1 MRNQL
6 HRRGA
11 RSRAGMSLV
20 EAIVA
25 AAITAVILGAIV
37 RAATSGQKSATQ
49 TMVATE
55 IETQARDVVDRIAEE
70 LVAARTTG
78 LSPSP
83 TGTFGSST
91 LTYQKCTGYAGGVAV
106 FGVNQ
111 RIRWVIEPTE
121 TNNGIDDDRD
131 GLIDEGMV
139 EFTRDL
145 GAGTQRIVRWARGV
159 REYLARENQNT
170 VDDNA
175 NGLIDEAGLS
185 FSLTGRVLTIRL
197 TLQGIGPKG
206 DGARGKVL
214 TRTVET
220 SVRLRN

>member
-1 MRNQL
+1 M
-6 HRRGA
+6 

-25 AAITAVILGAIV
+25 AAITAVILGTIT
-37 RAATSGQKSATQ
+37 RAAISGQKSTKQ
-49 TMVATE
+49 SMIATE
-55 IETQARDVVDRIAEE
+55 LETQARDVVDRIAEE
-70 LVAARTTG
+70 LVSARTTG
-78 LSPSP
+78 LNPSP
-83 TGTFGSST
+83 TGQFGSST

-106 FGVNQ
+106 FGTNQ
-111 RIRWVIEPTE
+111 RIRWLIEPTE
-121 TNNGIDDDRD
+121 INNGIDDDRD

-145 GAGTQRIVRWARGV
+145 GAGTQRIVRWARQV
-159 REYLARENQNT
+159 REYLARENPNV

-175 NGLIDEAGLS
+175 NGLIDEQGLS
-185 FSLTGRVLTIRL
+185 FSLTGRILTIRL

-206 DGARGKVL
+206 DGAKGRIL